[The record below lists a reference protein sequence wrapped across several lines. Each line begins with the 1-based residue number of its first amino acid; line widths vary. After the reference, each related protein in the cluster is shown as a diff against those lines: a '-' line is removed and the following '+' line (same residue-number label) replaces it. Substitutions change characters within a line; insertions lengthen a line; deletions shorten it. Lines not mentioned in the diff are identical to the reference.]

1 MAISLLRHNER
12 DKNQRKRAVRREQ
25 MVKNLMI
32 QREIPKTKQR
42 KSSRGKIRTISKQRY
57 SMIVNYIKKQ
67 IHI

>member
-42 KSSRGKIRTISKQRY
+42 KSSRGRSRTISKQRY

>member
-1 MAISLLRHNER
+1 
-12 DKNQRKRAVRREQ
+12 

>member
-42 KSSRGKIRTISKQRY
+42 KSSRGKSRTISKQRY

>member
-42 KSSRGKIRTISKQRY
+42 KSSRGKSRTISKQKY